1 MSFPAET
8 PDTNMNNPL
17 LKTTKQISES
27 PSFPAL
33 FKKDS
38 MEGHIATEYHP
49 EIMLESVKD
58 QSNPVIHRELQ
69 TITPI
74 YHGIPMPDLLEVF
87 KQFPQYTFFPVVDDN
102 NVPLGIIRELKLKK
116 FVYSRFGSTLL
127 ENPDLKNNLNDFIE
141 PCTIVDIKDSNED
154 ILKTYSK
161 SGTTEG
167 VIVTVK
173 SAYLGVISLQSLIKL
188 GHERELSLQ
197 EAYNRK
203 LEQKNNDIN
212 NILQNMKQGIFTIL
226 EDGTIH
232 HDYSAF
238 LEDIFETKE
247 IEGKHYFDLLFTNS
261 NLGKDRLVQ
270 AKSAIENSLGEDL
283 LMFEVNSHLFVE
295 KYQLQFEDNREKH
308 IDLFWNPIVN
318 KNDVIERLVVNIRDI
333 TEMVKLQEMA
343 DQQQKEFNFITK
355 VFSISFE
362 NFESFISSSRQHVQS
377 CLGLLETHNKL
388 NMSVIAHIFR
398 NLHTIKGNSR
408 LYGFDDLAG
417 LVHDVEDLV
426 NRVRSRD
433 IKYNSERLYTEISK
447 IEETL
452 VQYDE
457 LIQNKLQGFLKSK
470 HRGVFLDDQLFGA
483 LQDTLLNETCDSLPD
498 SINTIIRSKKIL
510 KAYDTIA
517 LSSVFNEIDDSL
529 DSMARIAKKPV
540 PNLFVNNNKIRIS
553 RDISSILNIVIMHS
567 IRNSLSHGIEEPEV
581 RRRSD
586 KAEQGNIHLEAKL
599 SEEKL
604 SITYWDDGAGLDLNK
619 IMKKARDSGLIKIN
633 KPLGTRQVA
642 RFIFSPGLST
652 AEKVTEIA
660 GRGVGMDA
668 ILKAITSVKGS
679 IDIVLQQK
687 STTDNSRQ
695 PFKFIFHLPA
705 EYALTLD

>member
-1 MSFPAET
+1 
-8 PDTNMNNPL
+8 
-17 LKTTKQISES
+17 
-27 PSFPAL
+27 
-33 FKKDS
+33 
-38 MEGHIATEYHP
+38 MEGQIASEYHP
-49 EIMLESVKD
+49 EIMLESVKEK
-58 QSNPVIHRELQ
+58 SNPVIRRELQ

-74 YHGIPMPDLLEVF
+74 YQGIPMPDLLEVF

-102 NVPLGIIRELKLKK
+102 NVPLGIIREQKLKK

-127 ENPDLKNNLNDFIE
+127 ENPDLKNNLNEFIE
-141 PCTIVDIKDSNED
+141 PCTIVDVKDSNEE

-167 VIVTVK
+167 VIVTIK

-232 HDYSAF
+232 HDYSAY
-238 LEDIFETKE
+238 LEDIFETKD
-247 IEGKHYFDLLFTNS
+247 IEGKYYFDLIFNHS
-261 NLGKDRLVQ
+261 NLAKDRLAQ

-283 LMFEVNSHLFVE
+283 MIFEVNSHLFIE
-295 KYQLQFEDNREKH
+295 KYQLQFEDDRKKH
-308 IDLFWNPIVN
+308 IDLFWNPIVDE
-318 KNDVIERLVVNIRDI
+318 NDVIKRIVVNIRDM

-362 NFESFISSSRQHVQS
+362 NFETFISSSKRYVQS
-377 CLGLLETHNKL
+377 CLGLLETHSKL
-388 NMSVIAHIFR
+388 NLSVIAHIFR

-408 LYGFDDLAG
+408 LYGFDDLAS

-426 NRVRSRD
+426 NRVRSREV
-433 IKYNSERLYTEISK
+433 KYDSNRLHTEISK

-452 VQYDE
+452 INYDE
-457 LIQNKLQGFLKSK
+457 LIQSKLQGFLKTK

-483 LQDTLLNETCDSLPD
+483 LKETILNETCDSLPD
-498 SINTIIRSKKIL
+498 SIDTIIRSKKIL
-510 KAYDTIA
+510 QAYDTIS
-517 LSSVFNEIDDSL
+517 LNSVFNEIDDSL
-529 DSMARIAKKPV
+529 DDMAKIAKKQK

-553 RDISSILNIVIMHS
+553 RDISSILNIVVMHS
-567 IRNSLSHGIEEPEV
+567 IRNSLSHGIEDPEV
-581 RRRSD
+581 RKRLNKR
-586 KAEQGNIHLEAKL
+586 EQGNIHLESQL
-599 SEEKL
+599 TEEKL

-619 IMKKARDSGLIKIN
+619 IMKKARDLGLIKIN
-633 KPLGTRQVA
+633 KPLGSRQVA

-668 ILKAITSVKGS
+668 ILKAITSVSGS

-687 STTDNSRQ
+687 SNTNNSRQ
-695 PFKFIFHLPA
+695 PFKFIFHFPSQ
-705 EYALTLD
+705 YALTLD

>member
-1 MSFPAET
+1 MSFPANT
-8 PDTNMNNPL
+8 PDIDMNKPSLNM
-17 LKTTKQISES
+17 KQISDD

-38 MEGHIATEYHP
+38 MEGQIASEYHP
-49 EIMLESVKD
+49 EIMLESVKEK
-58 QSNPVIHRELQ
+58 SNPVIRRELQ

-74 YHGIPMPDLLEVF
+74 YQGIPMPDLLEVF

-102 NVPLGIIRELKLKK
+102 NVPLGIIREQKLKK

-127 ENPDLKNNLNDFIE
+127 ENPDLKNNLNEFIE
-141 PCTIVDIKDSNED
+141 PCTIVDVKDSNEE

-167 VIVTVK
+167 IIVTIK

-232 HDYSAF
+232 HDYSAY
-238 LEDIFETKE
+238 LEDIFETKD
-247 IEGKHYFDLLFTNS
+247 IEGKYYFDLIFNNS
-261 NLGKDRLVQ
+261 NLAKDRLAQ

-283 LMFEVNSHLFVE
+283 MIFEVNSHLFIE
-295 KYQLQFEDNREKH
+295 KYQLQFEDDRKKH
-308 IDLFWNPIVN
+308 IDLFWNPIVD
-318 KNDVIERLVVNIRDI
+318 KNDVIKRIVVNIRDM

-362 NFESFISSSRQHVQS
+362 NFETFISSSKRYVQS
-377 CLGLLETHNKL
+377 CLGLLETHSKL
-388 NMSVIAHIFR
+388 NLSVIAHIFR

-408 LYGFDDLAG
+408 LYGFDDLAS

-426 NRVRSRD
+426 NRVRSREV
-433 IKYNSERLYTEISK
+433 KYDSNRLHTEISK

-452 VQYDE
+452 INYDE
-457 LIQNKLQGFLKSK
+457 LIQSKLQGFLKTK

-483 LQDTLLNETCDSLPD
+483 LKETILNETCDSLPD
-498 SINTIIRSKKIL
+498 SIDTIIRSKKIL
-510 KAYDTIA
+510 QAYDTIS
-517 LSSVFNEIDDSL
+517 LNSVFNEIDDSL
-529 DSMARIAKKPV
+529 DDMAKIAKKQK

-553 RDISSILNIVIMHS
+553 RDISSILNIVVMHS
-567 IRNSLSHGIEEPEV
+567 IRNSLSHGIEDPEV
-581 RRRSD
+581 RKRLNKR
-586 KAEQGNIHLEAKL
+586 EQGNIHLESQL
-599 SEEKL
+599 TEEKL

-619 IMKKARDSGLIKIN
+619 IMKKARDLGLIKIN
-633 KPLGTRQVA
+633 KPLGSRQVA

-668 ILKAITSVKGS
+668 ILKAITSVSGS

-687 STTDNSRQ
+687 SNTNHSRQ
-695 PFKFIFHLPA
+695 PFKFIFHFPSQ
-705 EYALTLD
+705 YALTLD

>member
-1 MSFPAET
+1 MNKPSL
-8 PDTNMNNPL
+8 NM
-17 LKTTKQISES
+17 KQISED

-38 MEGHIATEYHP
+38 MEGQIASEYHP
-49 EIMLESVKD
+49 EIMLESVKEK
-58 QSNPVIHRELQ
+58 SNPVIRRELQ

-74 YHGIPMPDLLEVF
+74 YQGIPMPDLLEVF

-102 NVPLGIIRELKLKK
+102 NVPLGIIREQKLKK

-127 ENPDLKNNLNDFIE
+127 ENPDLKNNLNEFIE
-141 PCTIVDIKDSNED
+141 PCTIVDVKDSNEE

-167 VIVTVK
+167 VIVTIK

-232 HDYSAF
+232 HDYSAY
-238 LEDIFETKE
+238 LEDIFETKD
-247 IEGKHYFDLLFTNS
+247 IEGKYYFDLIFNHS
-261 NLGKDRLVQ
+261 NLAKDRLAQ

-283 LMFEVNSHLFVE
+283 MIFEVNSHLFIE
-295 KYQLQFEDNREKH
+295 KYQLQFEDDRKKH
-308 IDLFWNPIVN
+308 IDLFWNPIVDE
-318 KNDVIERLVVNIRDI
+318 NDVIKRIVVNIRDM

-362 NFESFISSSRQHVQS
+362 NFETFISSSKRYVQS
-377 CLGLLETHNKL
+377 CLGLLETHSKL
-388 NMSVIAHIFR
+388 NLSVIAHIFR

-408 LYGFDDLAG
+408 LYGFDDLAS

-426 NRVRSRD
+426 NRVRSREV
-433 IKYNSERLYTEISK
+433 KYDSNRLHTEISK

-452 VQYDE
+452 INYDE
-457 LIQNKLQGFLKSK
+457 LIQSKLQGFLKTK

-483 LQDTLLNETCDSLPD
+483 LKETILNETCDSLPD
-498 SINTIIRSKKIL
+498 SIDTIIRSKKIL
-510 KAYDTIA
+510 QAYDTIS
-517 LSSVFNEIDDSL
+517 LNSVFNEIDDSL
-529 DSMARIAKKPV
+529 DDMAKIAKKQK

-553 RDISSILNIVIMHS
+553 RDISSILNIVVMHS
-567 IRNSLSHGIEEPEV
+567 IRNSLSHGIEDPEV
-581 RRRSD
+581 RKRLNKR
-586 KAEQGNIHLEAKL
+586 EQGNIHLESQL
-599 SEEKL
+599 TEEKL

-619 IMKKARDSGLIKIN
+619 IMKKARDLGLIKIN
-633 KPLGTRQVA
+633 KPLGSRQVA

-668 ILKAITSVKGS
+668 ILKAITSVSGS

-687 STTDNSRQ
+687 SNTNNSRQ
-695 PFKFIFHLPA
+695 PFKFIFHFPSQ
-705 EYALTLD
+705 YALTLD

>member
-1 MSFPAET
+1 
-8 PDTNMNNPL
+8 
-17 LKTTKQISES
+17 
-27 PSFPAL
+27 
-33 FKKDS
+33 
-38 MEGHIATEYHP
+38 MEGQIASEYHP
-49 EIMLESVKD
+49 EIMLESVKEK
-58 QSNPVIHRELQ
+58 SNPVIRRELQ

-74 YHGIPMPDLLEVF
+74 YQGIPMPDLLEVF

-102 NVPLGIIRELKLKK
+102 NVPLGIIREQKLKK

-127 ENPDLKNNLNDFIE
+127 ENPDLKNNLNEFIE
-141 PCTIVDIKDSNED
+141 PCTIVDVKDSNEE

-167 VIVTVK
+167 IIVTIK

-232 HDYSAF
+232 HDYSAY
-238 LEDIFETKE
+238 LEDIFETKD
-247 IEGKHYFDLLFTNS
+247 IEGKYYFDLIFNNS
-261 NLGKDRLVQ
+261 NLAKDRLAQ

-283 LMFEVNSHLFVE
+283 MIFEVNSHLFIE
-295 KYQLQFEDNREKH
+295 KYQLQFEDDRKKH
-308 IDLFWNPIVN
+308 IDLFWNPIVD
-318 KNDVIERLVVNIRDI
+318 KNDVIKRIVVNIRDM

-362 NFESFISSSRQHVQS
+362 NFETFISSSKRYVQS
-377 CLGLLETHNKL
+377 CLGLLETHSKL
-388 NMSVIAHIFR
+388 NLSVIAHIFR

-408 LYGFDDLAG
+408 LYGFDDLAS

-426 NRVRSRD
+426 NRVRSREV
-433 IKYNSERLYTEISK
+433 KYDSNRLHTEISK

-452 VQYDE
+452 INYDE
-457 LIQNKLQGFLKSK
+457 LIQSKLQGFLKTK

-483 LQDTLLNETCDSLPD
+483 LKETILNETCDSLPD
-498 SINTIIRSKKIL
+498 SIDTIIRSKKIL
-510 KAYDTIA
+510 QAYDTIS
-517 LSSVFNEIDDSL
+517 LNSVFNEIDDSL
-529 DSMARIAKKPV
+529 DDMAKIAKKQK

-553 RDISSILNIVIMHS
+553 RDISSILNIVVMHS
-567 IRNSLSHGIEEPEV
+567 IRNSLSHGIEDPEV
-581 RRRSD
+581 RKRLNKR
-586 KAEQGNIHLEAKL
+586 EQGNIHLESQL
-599 SEEKL
+599 TEEKL

-619 IMKKARDSGLIKIN
+619 IMKKARDLGLIKIN
-633 KPLGTRQVA
+633 KPLGSRQVA

-668 ILKAITSVKGS
+668 ILKAITSVSGS

-687 STTDNSRQ
+687 SNTNHSRQ
-695 PFKFIFHLPA
+695 PFKFIFHFPSQ
-705 EYALTLD
+705 YALTLD

>member
-1 MSFPAET
+1 MSFPANT
-8 PDTNMNNPL
+8 PDIDMNKPSLNM
-17 LKTTKQISES
+17 KQISED

-38 MEGHIATEYHP
+38 MEGQIASEYHP
-49 EIMLESVKD
+49 EIMLESVKEK
-58 QSNPVIHRELQ
+58 SNPVIRRELQ

-74 YHGIPMPDLLEVF
+74 YQGIPMPDLLEVF

-102 NVPLGIIRELKLKK
+102 NVPLGIIREQKLKK

-127 ENPDLKNNLNDFIE
+127 ENPDLKNNLNEFIE
-141 PCTIVDIKDSNED
+141 PCTIVDVKDSNEE

-167 VIVTVK
+167 VIVTIK

-232 HDYSAF
+232 HDYSAY
-238 LEDIFETKE
+238 LEDIFETKD
-247 IEGKHYFDLLFTNS
+247 IEGKYYFDLIFNHS
-261 NLGKDRLVQ
+261 NLAKDRLAQ

-283 LMFEVNSHLFVE
+283 MIFEVNSHLFIE
-295 KYQLQFEDNREKH
+295 KYQLQFEDDRKKH
-308 IDLFWNPIVN
+308 IDLFWNPIVDE
-318 KNDVIERLVVNIRDI
+318 NDVIKRIVVNIRDM

-362 NFESFISSSRQHVQS
+362 NFETFISSSKRYVQS
-377 CLGLLETHNKL
+377 CLGLLETHSKL
-388 NMSVIAHIFR
+388 NLSVIAHIFR

-408 LYGFDDLAG
+408 LYGFDDLAS

-426 NRVRSRD
+426 NRVRSREV
-433 IKYNSERLYTEISK
+433 KYDSNRLHTEISK

-452 VQYDE
+452 INYDE
-457 LIQNKLQGFLKSK
+457 LIQSKLQGFLKTK

-483 LQDTLLNETCDSLPD
+483 LKETILNETCDSLPD
-498 SINTIIRSKKIL
+498 SIDTIIRSKKIL
-510 KAYDTIA
+510 QAYDTIS
-517 LSSVFNEIDDSL
+517 LNSVFNEIDDSL
-529 DSMARIAKKPV
+529 DDMAKIAKKQK

-553 RDISSILNIVIMHS
+553 RDISSILNIVVMHS
-567 IRNSLSHGIEEPEV
+567 IRNSLSHGIEDPEV
-581 RRRSD
+581 RKRLNKR
-586 KAEQGNIHLEAKL
+586 EQGNIHLESQL
-599 SEEKL
+599 TEEKL

-619 IMKKARDSGLIKIN
+619 IMKKARDLGLIKIN
-633 KPLGTRQVA
+633 KPLGSRQVA

-668 ILKAITSVKGS
+668 ILKAITSVSGS

-687 STTDNSRQ
+687 SNTNNSRQ
-695 PFKFIFHLPA
+695 PFKFIFHFPSQ
-705 EYALTLD
+705 YALTLD